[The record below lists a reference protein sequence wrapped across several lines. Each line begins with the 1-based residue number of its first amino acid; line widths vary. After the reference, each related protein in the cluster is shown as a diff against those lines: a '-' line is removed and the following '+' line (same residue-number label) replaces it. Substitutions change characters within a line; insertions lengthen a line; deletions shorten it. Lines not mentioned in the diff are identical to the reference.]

1 MSASAFSR
9 SQGGKPS
16 ANISASS
23 ARDTAGNEGRLLLLL
38 LLLLLAM
45 LDAVNQQ
52 ERVAKIK
59 ILFALDL

>member
-38 LLLLLAM
+38 LLLAM